1 MGIVEGGSLAL
12 LGGVGPMGLGAIDY
26 IIHCDRRPSQ
36 VVVTGIDQKL
46 IDRAAALYSIE
57 DATNHGVEL
66 HYINSLNISTDELK
80 ALSPE
85 GRGFDDVFVYAPV
98 APLIEQA
105 DQLLGFDGCLNF
117 FAGPTDPQFS
127 AKFNFYNVHYAATH
141 VVGTSGGNT
150 DDMIESLEL
159 MAKGRVN
166 PSGLITHIGGLN
178 AVIDTTLNLPDIP
191 GGKKLIYTH
200 FDLPLVALDELAN
213 QPGELFSELDRIV
226 TAHQG
231 LWSPEAERFLLEY
244 APRL

>member
-1 MGIVEGGSLAL
+1 
-12 LGGVGPMGLGAIDY
+12 
-26 IIHCDRRPSQ
+26 
-36 VVVTGIDQKL
+36 
-46 IDRAAALYSIE
+46 
-57 DATNHGVEL
+57 
-66 HYINSLNISTDELK
+66 
-80 ALSPE
+80 
-85 GRGFDDVFVYAPV
+85 
-98 APLIEQA
+98 
-105 DQLLGFDGCLNF
+105 
-117 FAGPTDPQFS
+117 
-127 AKFNFYNVHYAATH
+127 
-141 VVGTSGGNT
+141 
-150 DDMIESLEL
+150 MIESLEL

-213 QPGELFSELDRIV
+213 QSGELFSELDRIV

>member
-1 MGIVEGGSLAL
+1 M
-12 LGGVGPMGLGAIDY
+12 
-26 IIHCDRRPSQ
+26 
-36 VVVTGIDQKL
+36 TGIDQKL
-46 IDRAAALYSIE
+46 IDRAAALYSIK
-57 DATNHGVEL
+57 DAANHGVEL
-66 HYINSLNISTDELK
+66 HYINSLNMSTDELK
-80 ALSPE
+80 ALSSE

-226 TAHQG
+226 TTHQG
-231 LWSPEAERFLLEY
+231 LWPSRRFRLNMHHAYRKKKHERNLLSYRYRCLERTNY
-244 APRL
+244 CWAYQKRSA